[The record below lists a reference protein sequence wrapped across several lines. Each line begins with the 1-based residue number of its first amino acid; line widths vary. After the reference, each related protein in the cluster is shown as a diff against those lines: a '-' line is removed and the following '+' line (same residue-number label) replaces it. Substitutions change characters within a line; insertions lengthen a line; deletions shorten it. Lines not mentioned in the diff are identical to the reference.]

1 VKRHE
6 LETEKLVRKVSRL
19 RDEIRRHDYLYYAL
33 DSPEI
38 SDEQYDRLFNELRR
52 LEAAHPEFITP
63 DSPTQRVA
71 GTPSPS
77 FPEVRHLAALRS
89 LDSTTDSEAVREF
102 DRRVQHELSAPYVL
116 EPKFDG
122 LSLELVYEHGEL
134 VRASTRGDGL
144 IGEGVTPNVRT
155 ISSLPLQLRSQSP
168 PPRLLAI

>member
-1 VKRHE
+1 MKRHE

-77 FPEVRHLAALRS
+77 FPEVRHLAPCA
-89 LDSTTDSEAVREF
+89 AW
-102 DRRVQHELSAPYVL
+102 
-116 EPKFDG
+116 
-122 LSLELVYEHGEL
+122 
-134 VRASTRGDGL
+134 TRQP
-144 IGEGVTPNVRT
+144 I
-155 ISSLPLQLRSQSP
+155 
-168 PPRLLAI
+168 PRLSGNLIVASNTSLARLTCSSPNSTDYRLSWCTSTVNSCARLLEEMASSAKASLRM